1 MGEKDT
7 ADLHRRLKKLSRGKP
22 VKAKVE
28 THPGVEASLLPDGE
42 ELDTPFGSAYR
53 IESTFALDHRHGD
66 LELSRILS
74 FSGSLAA
81 KITKQSSFEGIPL
94 EQLAFLDT
102 ETTGLAGGAGTL
114 VFLVGIGTFVEDQ
127 FRFRQYFLRDPGE
140 EPGMLQVLKD
150 DLDTALGFVTYNGRA
165 FDLPLLEGRYTLSL
179 REKIPLNTFPNFD
192 LLHLARR
199 LWRHSLPDC
208 TLGTV
213 ESKILGVRRTEE
225 DVPGA
230 WIPGMYLDYLRSG
243 DAREMRRVIYHNAVD
258 VLSLVGLAG
267 YMLDRHSD
275 EKLNELTASESLA
288 VARWHQ
294 DAGRSESAESAYRKA
309 MRSRKV
315 DVKTEAMRRYSL
327 QLKRIDRKPEA
338 VKIWQKWHKLSV
350 DDPAPCIELAKY
362 YEWELGDYTEALH
375 WSQEGMQSLTHWP
388 KDWRRDR
395 AWEELEHRIRRLKK
409 KLDS

>member
-1 MGEKDT
+1 
-7 ADLHRRLKKLSRGKP
+7 
-22 VKAKVE
+22 
-28 THPGVEASLLPDGE
+28 
-42 ELDTPFGSAYR
+42 
-53 IESTFALDHRHGD
+53 
-66 LELSRILS
+66 LS

-81 KITKQSSFEGIPL
+81 DITKQSSFDGIPL
-94 EQLAFLDT
+94 AQLAFLDT

-114 VFLVGIGTFVEDQ
+114 VFLVGIGTFVEDK

-140 EPGMLQVLKD
+140 EPGMLNLLKD
-150 DLDTALGFVTYNGRA
+150 DLEAAAGFVTYNGRA
-165 FDLPLLEGRYTLSL
+165 FDLPLLEGRYTLAL
-179 REKIPLNTFPNFD
+179 REKLPLHTSPNFD

-213 ESKILGVRRTEE
+213 ETEILGVRRTED

-243 DAREMRRVIYHNAVD
+243 DATGMRRVIYHNAID

-275 EKLNELTASESLA
+275 SKLNELTASESLA

-294 DAGRSESAESAYRKA
+294 DAGRSDSAESAYRKA
-309 MRSRKV
+309 MHSKV
-315 DVKTEAMRRYSL
+315 VEIKTEAMRRYSFH
-327 QLKRIDRKPEA
+327 LKRIDRKVEA
-338 VKIWQKWHKLSV
+338 VKIWKKWHRLAA
-350 DDPAPCIELAKY
+350 DDPSPCIELAKF
-362 YEWELGDYTEALH
+362 YEWETGDYAEALR
-375 WSQEGMQSLTHWP
+375 WSQEAMQSLTHWP

-395 AWEELEHRIRRLKK
+395 VWEEIEHRIRRLMGKIN
-409 KLDS
+409 